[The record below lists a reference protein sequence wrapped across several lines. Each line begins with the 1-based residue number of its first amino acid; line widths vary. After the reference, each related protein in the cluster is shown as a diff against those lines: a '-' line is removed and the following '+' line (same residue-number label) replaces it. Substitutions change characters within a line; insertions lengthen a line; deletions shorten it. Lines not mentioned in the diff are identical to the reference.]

1 MKINDVYYI
10 INPLNEDELL
20 SKIELK
26 QLDYGLQEGN
36 FLILKIKSLPK
47 KNISLN
53 FLLENSNQEEIFCS
67 LFNYE
72 QEFNI
77 KNDYDIINKFS
88 IGKFVIII
96 NPYFKNYSESLFGL
110 NIKNP
115 KEFVLFNNFSEMVN
129 YINKFKLNSI
139 DLTENSY
146 KNNKNDENTILMAKT
161 YFLSKSY
168 KKTIKFCENVLE
180 KNPNFNEII
189 NIKLKSLIKI
199 RNFKSAFEY
208 LNKNQSKI
216 SNFDEIKNF
225 LIEKEKN
232 QNGIFNLFE
241 MLKTEKTNFYQNS
254 ADFIN
259 SKCEISFSFEKG
271 IKILAKEK
279 ISKAE
284 LICANKAIFFL
295 RPEEISIENEY
306 NFQKKLLKNIE
317 KIPEEFPEIFQ
328 LFDGNNKH
336 LNLNQRKN
344 QNKHLKKEKLMN
356 IIKYNSFDAF
366 RIFFMNKFIGTGIY
380 YFSSFFNHSC
390 NSNCFTFAIGDFLFV
405 YAKRNINENEEITV
419 NYIPCENVYKIR
431 KSFCNEKNFVC
442 DCEICANDKKRET
455 NEKNVKLNDFIEKII
470 LSKENKNFEEFV
482 NKNGKEFFI
491 NFVDD
496 DYFND
501 FERKISY
508 FFYAKKMLIFDEEF
522 AIKIILKG
530 IEMSKN
536 DFNFELNFLLL
547 NYLYFY
553 RKNDQKNMKIIKEK
567 IKDFIKK
574 NMTNDE
580 KFINFYCENSD
591 FFNDED
597 DFKKIINQQKIKITQ
612 NFQNNFITFIILTIT
627 FIICYLLKK

>member
-168 KKTIKFCENVLE
+168 K
-180 KNPNFNEII
+180 NFNEII

-216 SNFDEIKNF
+216 SNFEEIKNF
-225 LIEKEKN
+225 LLEKEKN

-522 AIKIILKG
+522 ALKIILKG

-612 NFQNNFITFIILTIT
+612 NFQNNFVTFIILTIT

>member
-225 LIEKEKN
+225 LLEKEKN

-567 IKDFIKK
+567 LKDFIKK

>member
-1 MKINDVYYI
+1 MKINDVYFI

-36 FLILKIKSLPK
+36 FLLLKIKSLPK
-47 KNISLN
+47 KNYSLN
-53 FLLENSNQEEIFCS
+53 MLLENLNQEEIFCS

-96 NPYFKNYSESLFGL
+96 NPNFKNYSESLFGL

-115 KEFVLFNNFSEMVN
+115 KEFLLFNNFSEMEN
-129 YINKFKLNSI
+129 FMNKFKLPSI

-146 KNNKNDENTILMAKT
+146 KNNKNDQNTILMAKT
-161 YFLSKSY
+161 YFLSKSF
-168 KKTIKFCENVLE
+168 KKTIKFCENVL
-180 KNPNFNEII
+180 KQNPNFNEII

-199 RNFKSAFEY
+199 RKFKDAFEY
-208 LNKNQSKI
+208 LNENKEKI
-216 SNFDEIKNF
+216 LNYEEIKLF
-225 LIEKEKN
+225 LLEKEKN
-232 QNGIFNLFE
+232 SKGIFNLYE
-241 MLKTEKTNFYQNS
+241 MLKTENNNFYQNS

-259 SKCEISFSFEKG
+259 SKIKITNSVEKG
-271 IKILAKEK
+271 IKIVAKEK

-295 RPEEISIENEY
+295 RPEEISVENEY
-306 NFQKKLLKNIE
+306 NFQKKLLKIIE
-317 KIPEEFPEIFQ
+317 KIPEEFPEIFS

-336 LNLNQRKN
+336 LNINQRLN

-431 KSFCNEKNFVC
+431 KNFCNEKNFEC
-442 DCEICANDKKRET
+442 DCEICKNDKKRENNKKIVEL
-455 NEKNVKLNDFIEKII
+455 NEFIEII
-470 LSKENKNFEEFV
+470 LSKEKFEEFV
-482 NKNGKEFFI
+482 NKKGKEFFI
-491 NFVDD
+491 DFVDEND
-496 DYFND
+496 FFND

-522 AIKIILKG
+522 AKKIILKG

-536 DFNFELNFLLL
+536 DFNFELNFILL

-553 RKNDQKNMKIIKEK
+553 RKNDQKNMKISKEK

-580 KFINFYCENSD
+580 KFIDFYCENSD
-591 FFNDED
+591 FFKNEDE
-597 DFKKIINQQKIKITQ
+597 FKKILNQQKIKISQ
-612 NFQNNFITFIILTIT
+612 NFQNNFVTFIILTIT

>member
-216 SNFDEIKNF
+216 SNFEEIKNF
-225 LIEKEKN
+225 LLEKEKN

-455 NEKNVKLNDFIEKII
+455 NEKNVKLNDFIEII

-522 AIKIILKG
+522 ALKIILKG

-536 DFNFELNFLLL
+536 DFNFELNFILL

>member
-36 FLILKIKSLPK
+36 FLILKIKSLQK

-53 FLLENSNQEEIFCS
+53 FLLENLNQEEIFCS

-216 SNFDEIKNF
+216 SNFEEIKNF
-225 LIEKEKN
+225 LLEKEKN

-344 QNKHLKKEKLMN
+344 QNKH
-356 IIKYNSFDAF
+356 
-366 RIFFMNKFIGTGIY
+366 
-380 YFSSFFNHSC
+380 
-390 NSNCFTFAIGDFLFV
+390 
-405 YAKRNINENEEITV
+405 
-419 NYIPCENVYKIR
+419 
-431 KSFCNEKNFVC
+431 
-442 DCEICANDKKRET
+442 
-455 NEKNVKLNDFIEKII
+455 
-470 LSKENKNFEEFV
+470 
-482 NKNGKEFFI
+482 
-491 NFVDD
+491 
-496 DYFND
+496 
-501 FERKISY
+501 
-508 FFYAKKMLIFDEEF
+508 
-522 AIKIILKG
+522 
-530 IEMSKN
+530 
-536 DFNFELNFLLL
+536 
-547 NYLYFY
+547 
-553 RKNDQKNMKIIKEK
+553 
-567 IKDFIKK
+567 
-574 NMTNDE
+574 
-580 KFINFYCENSD
+580 
-591 FFNDED
+591 
-597 DFKKIINQQKIKITQ
+597 
-612 NFQNNFITFIILTIT
+612 
-627 FIICYLLKK
+627 

>member
-1 MKINDVYYI
+1 MKINDVYFI
-10 INPLNEDELL
+10 INTLNEDELL
-20 SKIELK
+20 LKIELK
-26 QLDYGLQEGN
+26 KLDYGLQEGN
-36 FLILKIKSLPK
+36 FLLLKIKSLPK
-47 KNISLN
+47 KNYSLN
-53 FLLENSNQEEIFCS
+53 MLLENLNQEEIFCS

-72 QEFNI
+72 EEFNI

-96 NPYFKNYSESLFGL
+96 NPNFKNYSESLFGL

-115 KEFVLFNNFSEMVN
+115 KEFLLFNNFSEMEN
-129 YINKFKLNSI
+129 FINKFKLPSI

-146 KNNKNDENTILMAKT
+146 KNNKNDQNTILMAKT
-161 YFLSKSY
+161 YFLSKSF
-168 KKTIKFCENVLE
+168 KKTIKFCENVL
-180 KNPNFNEII
+180 KQNPNFNEII

-199 RNFKSAFEY
+199 RKFKDAFEY
-208 LNKNQSKI
+208 LNENKSKI
-216 SNFDEIKNF
+216 LNYEEIKLF
-225 LIEKEKN
+225 LLEKEKN
-232 QNGIFNLFE
+232 SKGIFNLYE
-241 MLKTEKTNFYQNS
+241 MLKTENNNFYQNS

-259 SKCEISFSFEKG
+259 SKIKITNSVEKG
-271 IKILAKEK
+271 IKIVAKEK

-295 RPEEISIENEY
+295 RPEEISVENEY
-306 NFQKKLLKNIE
+306 NFQKKLLKIIE
-317 KIPEEFPEIFQ
+317 KIPEEFPEIFS

-336 LNLNQRKN
+336 LNINQRLN

-431 KSFCNEKNFVC
+431 KNFCNEKNFEC
-442 DCEICANDKKRET
+442 DCEICKNDKKRENNKKIVEL
-455 NEKNVKLNDFIEKII
+455 NEFIEII
-470 LSKENKNFEEFV
+470 LSKEKFEEFV
-482 NKNGKEFFI
+482 NKKGKEFFI
-491 NFVDD
+491 DFVDEND
-496 DYFND
+496 FFND

-522 AIKIILKG
+522 AKKIILKG

-536 DFNFELNFLLL
+536 DFNFELNFILLD
-547 NYLYFY
+547 YLYFY
-553 RKNDQKNMKIIKEK
+553 RKNDQKNMKITKEK

-580 KFINFYCENSD
+580 KFIDFYCENSD
-591 FFNDED
+591 FFKNEDE
-597 DFKKIINQQKIKITQ
+597 FKKILNQQKIKISQ
-612 NFQNNFITFIILTIT
+612 NFQNNFVTFIILTIT

>member
-1 MKINDVYYI
+1 
-10 INPLNEDELL
+10 
-20 SKIELK
+20 
-26 QLDYGLQEGN
+26 
-36 FLILKIKSLPK
+36 
-47 KNISLN
+47 
-53 FLLENSNQEEIFCS
+53 
-67 LFNYE
+67 
-72 QEFNI
+72 
-77 KNDYDIINKFS
+77 
-88 IGKFVIII
+88 
-96 NPYFKNYSESLFGL
+96 
-110 NIKNP
+110 
-115 KEFVLFNNFSEMVN
+115 
-129 YINKFKLNSI
+129 
-139 DLTENSY
+139 
-146 KNNKNDENTILMAKT
+146 
-161 YFLSKSY
+161 
-168 KKTIKFCENVLE
+168 
-180 KNPNFNEII
+180 
-189 NIKLKSLIKI
+189 
-199 RNFKSAFEY
+199 
-208 LNKNQSKI
+208 
-216 SNFDEIKNF
+216 
-225 LIEKEKN
+225 
-232 QNGIFNLFE
+232 
-241 MLKTEKTNFYQNS
+241 
-254 ADFIN
+254 
-259 SKCEISFSFEKG
+259 
-271 IKILAKEK
+271 
-279 ISKAE
+279 
-284 LICANKAIFFL
+284 
-295 RPEEISIENEY
+295 
-306 NFQKKLLKNIE
+306 
-317 KIPEEFPEIFQ
+317 
-328 LFDGNNKH
+328 
-336 LNLNQRKN
+336 
-344 QNKHLKKEKLMN
+344 MN

-522 AIKIILKG
+522 ALKIILKG

-580 KFINFYCENSD
+580 KFIDFYCENSD

>member
-129 YINKFKLNSI
+129 FINKFKLNSI

-216 SNFDEIKNF
+216 SNFEEIKNF
-225 LIEKEKN
+225 LLEKEKN

-522 AIKIILKG
+522 ALKIILKG